1 MLPLTNTKAARI
13 TYHCYDWYHFK
24 LANSVECAR
33 LPPKKRVEGSSSFFP
48 QSASWNNKK
57 KPCALKGHRGKNQN
71 GMSSKTREIR
81 LHWLLAGWR
90 QLCLIESTPQL
101 CGQPVF
107 CTWRLNCLVQ
117 LYLLAASFNCI
128 SISSFFHLLLFS
140 QEMREM
146 RPAFLF
152 VGC

>member
-24 LANSVECAR
+24 LANSVECAP
-33 LPPKKRVEGSSSFFP
+33 PPKKSRGFIIFLSALSIMEQQK
-48 QSASWNNKK
+48 QS
-57 KPCALKGHRGKNQN
+57 CALKGHRGKKQN
-71 GMSSKTREIR
+71 GMSFKTREIR
-81 LHWLLAGWR
+81 FHWLLAGWR
-90 QLCLIESTPQL
+90 QLCLIESTPQP
-101 CGQPVF
+101 CGPPVF